1 MSSKRHINK
10 RQIGESLLLG
20 IAQILLWGG
29 SYFLLAILGD
39 AIIKD
44 TGWSHQYIYG
54 CLSLALLLSGLISP
68 RIGKLIQHSRR
79 NFLLPV
85 SGLIMGLGLI
95 ILALTTNQILFLGGW
110 LVLGFAMGMGLYDAL
125 FASLGRKYG
134 MRSRAAIVQ
143 ITLISGFTTTVVWPL
158 LSFLLAH
165 YGWRGAAL
173 IYAVILIVLI
183 FPIHYF
189 SFFKDRNV
197 APQPDEKQPEQTLV
211 MAQQLSPAR
220 SRSAYLL
227 LLCNF
232 TLGSFIM
239 TGIYVYLIDILT
251 HKGIGLTHAI
261 FIGTLIGPSQVG
273 VRLLDIFF
281 PAKTPVKT
289 GIISAIAI
297 LTGLILLATSP
308 AIAFLGIII
317 YSMGN
322 GVRSILRGTMPMWIF
337 GPKDYGTI
345 IGKLALAPL
354 VAQAATPLIGGIII
368 QYYDS
373 GMLLYVLCVL
383 ALINISFLVMLQKL
397 VQGRRLK
404 TVLKLYRIS
413 RNVRTRMPRLSSG
426 YKVFAPARK
435 RSRTSKQD

>member
-1 MSSKRHINK
+1 MNSKGHINK

-54 CLSLALLLSGLISP
+54 CLSLALLISGLISP
-68 RIGKLIQHSRR
+68 RIGKTIQYSRR
-79 NFLLPV
+79 NYLLPA

-95 ILALTTNQILFLGGW
+95 ILSLTTNRILFLCGW
-110 LVLGFAMGMGLYDAL
+110 IVLGFAMGLGLYDAL

-134 MRSRAAIVQ
+134 MRSRGAIVQ

-165 YGWRGAAL
+165 YGWRHAAL

-189 SFFKDRNV
+189 SFSRTSNIS
-197 APQPDEKQPEQTLV
+197 ASLEEKQAEQTLV
-211 MAQQLSPAR
+211 MAQQLSHLGA
-220 SRSAYLL
+220 RSAYLL

-239 TGIYVYLIDILT
+239 TGIYIYLIDILT

-281 PAKTPVKT
+281 PGKTPVRT
-289 GIISAIAI
+289 GIVSACAI
-297 LTGLILLATSP
+297 LIGLILLVISP
-308 AIAFLGIII
+308 AIAFAGVII

-322 GVRSILRGTMPMWIF
+322 GVRSILRGTMPLWIF
-337 GPKDYGTI
+337 GPKDYGSI

-354 VAQAATPLIGGIII
+354 VAQAATPLVGGIII
-368 QYYDS
+368 QYYSS
-373 GMLLYVLCVL
+373 GTLLYTLCIL
-383 ALINISFLVMLQKL
+383 ALVNISFLLMLQKL

-413 RNVRTRMPRLSSG
+413 RNVRNRMPHLRNG
-426 YKVFAPARK
+426 YKVFTPAKK
-435 RSRTSKQD
+435 RDHTHTQG

>member
-1 MSSKRHINK
+1 MSSKTHINR
-10 RQIGESLLLG
+10 RQISESLLLG

-54 CLSLALLLSGLISP
+54 CLSLALLISGLISP
-68 RIGKLIQHSRR
+68 RIGRTIQYRKR
-79 NFLLPV
+79 NILLPV
-85 SGLIMGLGLI
+85 SGLVMGLGLI
-95 ILALTTNQILFLGGW
+95 ILALTTNRFVFLGGW
-110 LVLGFAMGMGLYDAL
+110 VVLGFAMGLGLYDAL

-134 MRSRAAIVQ
+134 IRSRAAIVQ

-165 YGWRGAAL
+165 YGWRQAAL
-173 IYAVILIVLI
+173 IYAFILIILI

-189 SFFKDRNV
+189 SFFRTGKATSV
-197 APQPDEKQPEQTLV
+197 PDEEQPVQTQI
-211 MAQQLSPAR
+211 MAQPLSPAR

-289 GIISAIAI
+289 GIISAFAI

-337 GPKDYGTI
+337 GPKNYGTI

-383 ALINISFLVMLQKL
+383 ALINISFLLMLQKL

-413 RNVRTRMPRLSSG
+413 RNVRTRIPHLRNG
-426 YKVFAPARK
+426 YKVFTPVGK
-435 RSRTSKQD
+435 RHHNSKPD